1 MIGQNMRNIIAA
13 ASFSQSAVAR
23 HFGIS
28 SQRFNQYLTGKR
40 EPDLAFIVK
49 FCDFFNITPNMLLG
63 YENTPNT
70 PNDNIIIPADTLR
83 DIVYTAYKVF
93 AEHTALQKPKEDL
106 ETTAQKIADV
116 CVNAAQVD
124 TTDRKGQLK
133 GMVLPLYVKKTG

>member
-1 MIGQNMRNIIAA
+1 MRNIIEA

-28 SQRFNQYLTGKR
+28 SQRFNQYLAGKR
-40 EPDLAFIVK
+40 EPGLAFIVK

-83 DIVYTAYKVF
+83 DIVYTAYKIF
-93 AEHTALQKPKEDL
+93 AEHAALQKPKEDL
-106 ETTAQKIADV
+106 EPQRKKLPMFASTQHKLTPPTAKD
-116 CVNAAQVD
+116 N
-124 TTDRKGQLK
+124 LK
-133 GMVLPLYVKKTG
+133 EWYCLYM

>member
-1 MIGQNMRNIIAA
+1 MIEQAMRKIINSSKYTQTDLAN
-13 ASFSQSAVAR
+13 Q
-23 HFGIS
+23 FGIS
-28 SQRFNQYLTGKR
+28 QPRFNQYLTGKR

-49 FCDFFNITPNMLLG
+49 FCDFFNITPDVLLG
-63 YENTPNT
+63 YKNTTNT
-70 PNDNIIIPADTLR
+70 PNDKIIIPADTLR

-133 GMVLPLYVKKTG
+133 GMVLSLYVKKTG

>member
-1 MIGQNMRNIIAA
+1 MIEQAMRKIINSSTYTQTDLAN
-13 ASFSQSAVAR
+13 

-28 SQRFNQYLTGKR
+28 QPRFNQYLTGKR
-40 EPDLAFIVK
+40 EPDIAFIVK
-49 FCDFFNITPNMLLG
+49 FCDFFNITPNVLLG
-63 YENTPNT
+63 YESAPNVPT
-70 PNDNIIIPADTLR
+70 GNIIIPADTLR

-93 AEHTALQKPKEDL
+93 AEYTTCQKPKEDL